1 MSGQISTRCP
11 HCRKKFKLKN
21 DSAIGKKVPCPQCKQ
36 PFVVTPLEPKPAE
49 PQPAVADDDW
59 MSGFN
64 EAETV
69 EAASE
74 TYGLSHSLPPVV
86 QSVPSKPKRKRIREE
101 VEDEDNSLDY
111 EEAEA
116 SDAAKAI
123 TMWII
128 GGSIG
133 GVLGMLAWGGIIY
146 AADREIGWVAWG
158 IGALVGFGVAVAA
171 GDNGGELSGII
182 AVAISLLSIFAGKV
196 FGVWLLFGS
205 ILPEGVGIGALC
217 SAVFETLGPLDGLW
231 AILAGFTAYQIGSNG
246 DDD

>member
-11 HCRKKFKLKN
+11 HCSKKFKLKN

-36 PFVVTPLEPKPAE
+36 PFVVTPLEPKPVAT
-49 PQPAVADDDW
+49 QPAVADDEW

-64 EAETV
+64 EAET
-69 EAASE
+69 ADQ
-74 TYGLSHSLPPVV
+74 TYGIAAPPPPVM
-86 QSVPSKPKRKRIREE
+86 QSSKPKPKQKRVRAYED
-101 VEDEDNSLDY
+101 DEDGDSYDDPQSS
-111 EEAEA
+111 EARDVA
-116 SDAAKAI
+116 RAI
-123 TMWII
+123 TMWIL

-158 IGALVGFGVAVAA
+158 IGALVGFGVGVTA

-182 AVAISLLSIFAGKV
+182 AVVISLLSIFAGKV
-196 FGVWLLFGS
+196 FGYWLLLGS
-205 ILPEGVGIGALC
+205 LLPEGIAGIAALC
-217 SAVFETLGPLDGLW
+217 SGVFQTLGPLDGLW